1 MRKNLPIIFVAIF
14 TMLACLIITFIDS
27 ATVLSVDT
35 WVYSKI
41 SLTMNPPL
49 TLTMRFIT
57 ESGSKIA
64 VIILCLSFF
73 LFPKTRKKWAIP
85 ITSTVLVTALFNI
98 FLKLLFSRERP
109 DILQLIYESDY
120 SFPSGH
126 AMNNMAFYTMV
137 FLLTN
142 KYIKNKKIKI
152 GISIMCI
159 VLPLLIGISRIYLGV
174 HYASDVVVG
183 WFLGFIIAMILF
195 KMFEKFEKFDNQMMR

>member
-1 MRKNLPIIFVAIF
+1 MRKNLPIIFVAVF

-27 ATVLSVDT
+27 ATVLSMDT
-35 WVYSKI
+35 WFYHEI
-41 SLTMNPPL
+41 SLTMNPTL

-57 ESGSKIA
+57 ESGSKLA

-73 LFPKTRKKWAIP
+73 LFPKTRKRWAIP
-85 ITSTVLVTALFNI
+85 ITSTVIVTALSNI
-98 FLKLLFSRERP
+98 FLKLLFTRERP

-142 KYIKNKKIKI
+142 KYIKNRKIKI

-159 VLPLLIGISRIYLGV
+159 ILPLIIGISRIYLGV
-174 HYASDVVVG
+174 HYASDVMVG
-183 WFLGFIIAMILF
+183 WFLGSAIAVIIF
-195 KMFEKFEKFDNQMMR
+195 KIFEKWERFNN